1 MRDATKPEPMFSLRA
16 APGDLSD
23 SHNVDAPRTI
33 FTSAIASAFS
43 SAFSSVAG
51 KTAGPCHSAWRA
63 MQSPP
68 LSALASNGNEHTSV
82 RAVAILGY
90 N

>member
-16 APGDLSD
+16 APGDLRD

-33 FTSAIASAFS
+33 FGAAIASTFS
-43 SAFSSVAG
+43 SAAG
-51 KTAGPCHSAWRA
+51 ETGPRHSAWRA